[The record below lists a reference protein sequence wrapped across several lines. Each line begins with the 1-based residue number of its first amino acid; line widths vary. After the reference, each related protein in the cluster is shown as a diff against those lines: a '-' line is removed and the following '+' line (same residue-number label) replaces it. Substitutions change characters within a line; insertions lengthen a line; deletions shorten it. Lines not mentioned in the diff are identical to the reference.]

1 MSIIRTNVLSKTYQS
16 GLISRREREALR
28 HVTLQVEAGEIFGL
42 LGPNGAGKTTFVKI
56 LVSIIF
62 PTSGV
67 AYLFDRPLSDIK
79 TRQKVGFLPE
89 NQRFHP
95 QATGLETL
103 VFLGSFHGL
112 RETVAKER
120 SIEVLRRVGLK
131 GWEHVKIQKYSK
143 GMLRRLGIAQ
153 ALLHEPELLILD
165 EPTDAIDPIG
175 RKEIRDILL
184 EVRRG
189 GTTIFLSSHLL
200 SEVETLCDRVAILD
214 QGEVVALASIKD
226 LTATTGEFEIQT
238 EGSVPLELA
247 AQVDCTRVESQDEA
261 TVLRVKAASSA
272 ELNTIIDLLRQRG
285 VFIRSIKPLKSSLED
300 VFVSLFNR

>member
-16 GLISRREREALR
+16 GLISRREAEALR

-62 PTSGV
+62 PTGGV

-79 TRQKVGFLPE
+79 VRQRVGFLPE

-95 QATGLETL
+95 EATGMETL
-103 VFLGSFHGL
+103 VFLGSFHGF
-112 RETVAKER
+112 RGTIAKER
-120 SIEVLRRVGLK
+120 SIEALRLVGLK
-131 GWEHVKIQKYSK
+131 GWEYVKTRKYSK
-143 GMLRRLGIAQ
+143 GMLRRLGVAQ

-165 EPTDAIDPIG
+165 EPTDAIDPLG

-184 EVRRG
+184 EVRRRG
-189 GTTIFLSSHLL
+189 STIFLSSHLL
-200 SEVETLCDRVAILD
+200 SEVEALCDRVAILD
-214 QGEVVALASIKD
+214 QGVVVALASIKD
-226 LTATTGEFEIQT
+226 LISTTGEFEIQT

-247 AQVDCTRVESQDEA
+247 SQLHCTRLESQDKA
-261 TVLRVKAASSA
+261 TVLRIKAASSA
-272 ELNTIIDLLRQRG
+272 ELNTIIDLFRQRG
-285 VFIRSIKPLKSSLED
+285 ILIRSIKPLKSSLED
-300 VFVSLFNR
+300 VFVSLFTR